1 MEILFELLAF
11 GLKAII
17 VVVGIAAVLTLIFAL
32 ALKNS
37 VQAPQSLINVE
48 DLNEKLNK
56 NINVLKSKM
65 GLVKTVKK
73 EVKQKAKQAKKDAK
87 KPTSK
92 PTIYVI
98 DFDGD
103 IKASAVKQLRDE
115 VTTILGAAKPGTD
128 KVLVNITSQ
137 GGMVHTYGLA
147 ASQLQ
152 RIKSNGLELI
162 TSIDKVAAS
171 GGYMMACTGQT
182 ILCAPFA
189 IVGSIGVVAQVP
201 NIHRLLKKHDVDYE
215 EITAGEYKRTIS
227 MMGEITPE
235 GKKKFNDQIQQTH
248 DLFKNFVTE
257 NRPSLDISKVA
268 TGEYWYGTQAKDL
281 GLIDELVTSDEYIF
295 KNRDSFRLLK
305 VSLKEKKKLGDKLSK
320 LVEMTVSNTVEATV
334 SKTREQLTKRLDL

>member
-1 MEILFELLAF
+1 MEIIFELLAF
-11 GLKAII
+11 GLKAL
-17 VVVGIAAVLTLIFAL
+17 VVVVSIAAILMLIFGL

-37 VQAPQSLINVE
+37 IQPPQTLINVE
-48 DLNEKLNK
+48 DLNTKLNK
-56 NINVLKSKM
+56 NINVLKSKV
-65 GLVKTVKK
+65 GLAKAVKK
-73 EVKQKAKQAKKDAK
+73 DVKQKAKQAKKEAK
-87 KPTSK
+87 ASVKKS
-92 PTIYVI
+92 TIYVI

-103 IKASAVKQLRDE
+103 VKASAVKQLRDE
-115 VTTILGAAKPGTD
+115 VTTIIGAAKPGVD

-152 RIKSNGLELI
+152 RFKSNNIELI

-182 ILCAPFA
+182 IICAPFA

-215 EITAGEYKRTIS
+215 EITAGEYKRTVS

-248 DLFKNFVTE
+248 DLFKSFVTE
-257 NRPSLDISKVA
+257 NRPSLDISQVA
-268 TGEYWYGTQAKDL
+268 TGEYWYGSQAKSL
-281 GLIDELVTSDEYIF
+281 GLVDELMTSDEFIF
-295 KNRDSFRLLK
+295 KNRDAFRLLK

-334 SKTREQLTKRLDL
+334 AKTREQLTKRLNL